1 MAAVDE
7 APSSGGDEEEH
18 VTGEFDFDEV
28 NLEPT
33 ERVEVDGDNVDESW
47 EVGDDILDVAQLEID
62 TENFGEL
69 RLTETAITKVQ
80 AGLKLLI
87 ETVGSVEA
95 AGDAIYSTLFEAAPS
110 LQSLFKTPRAVQ
122 GMKFAM
128 SIANIVAKL
137 RQPDEVKTIVD
148 QLSF

>member
-1 MAAVDE
+1 MVTQDESRHARDPLAKAPPKVKAVLKAEPKTKWKGRAGTKVRMDQWKKSLKGCWLE
-7 APSSGGDEEEH
+7 
-18 VTGEFDFDEV
+18 TLEFDFDEV

-110 LQSLFKTPRAVQ
+110 
-122 GMKFAM
+122 
-128 SIANIVAKL
+128 
-137 RQPDEVKTIVD
+137 DWD
-148 QLSF
+148 